1 MAKAK
6 IVVCLVELCSESDNL
21 GSDSSHFWDRMREWL
36 SRQEREDLQSCALL
50 CFGNRAREGE
60 AGSRAGDLRLMANA
74 DSSARELLAE
84 LQGTIAPLLLSSST
98 VQIQHAL
105 IGLLKKM
112 SIPSVNK
119 TVLGELDLPDKFVQM
134 ECWSDKR
141 DMVGSVQGG
150 AIGVV
155 KNLCRGNG

>member
-6 IVVCLVELCSESDNL
+6 IVVCLVEVCSESDNL
-21 GSDSSHFWDRMREWL
+21 GSDSSHFWDRMRDGYHG
-36 SRQEREDLQSCALL
+36 RRGKICRAVHCCASVTAL
-50 CFGNRAREGE
+50 ARVRPDPGP
-60 AGSRAGDLRLMANA
+60 GDLRLMANA

-105 IGLLKKM
+105 IGLLKNL

-119 TVLGELDLPDKFVQM
+119 TVLGELDLPTSLSR
-134 ECWSDKR
+134 WSAGQINGTWSGLSR
-141 DMVGSVQGG
+141 EEPSV
-150 AIGVV
+150 
-155 KNLCRGNG
+155 